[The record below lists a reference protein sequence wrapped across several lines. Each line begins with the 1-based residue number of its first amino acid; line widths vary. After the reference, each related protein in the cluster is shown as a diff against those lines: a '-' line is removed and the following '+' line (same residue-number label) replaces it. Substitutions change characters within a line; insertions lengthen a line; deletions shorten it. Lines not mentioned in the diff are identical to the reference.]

1 MCMEYNEEMNYMRDI
16 EDDNDDI
23 LSKLENAYKVY
34 KLSEMFLNDVSDDY
48 GKQKIA
54 RLRFEF
60 ARHQLLTLMQEAREK
75 GVKWENSD
83 MIRKYFYP
91 DS

>member
-1 MCMEYNEEMNYMRDI
+1 MCEEYRENFNCEPPVGS
-16 EDDNDDI
+16 DNTDLI
-23 LSKLENAYKVY
+23 NKLEEAYKIY
-34 KLSEMFLNDVSDDY
+34 KLSEMFLNDVGDDY

-60 ARHQLLTLMQEAREK
+60 ARHELLSLMQEAREK
-75 GVKWENSD
+75 GVPWENSD
-83 MIRKYFYP
+83 MIRQYFYP